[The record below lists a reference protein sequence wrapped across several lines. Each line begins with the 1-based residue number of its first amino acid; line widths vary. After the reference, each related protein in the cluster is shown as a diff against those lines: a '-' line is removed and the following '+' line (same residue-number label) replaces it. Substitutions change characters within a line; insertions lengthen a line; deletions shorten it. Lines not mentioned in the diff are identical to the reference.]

1 MQINFYQKNWQLS
14 DEQKDYITAK
24 CEQLHKYKVME
35 DPSVIVRVDVEY
47 QDHLSTDKKTFVKVT
62 VDIPKQVLRAE
73 TECIVVEE
81 GIDLIIPKLV
91 QQLEKYKAVHQ

>member
-14 DEQKDYITAK
+14 DEQKDYITVK
-24 CEQLHKYKVME
+24 CEQLNRYKVME
-35 DPSVIVRVDVEY
+35 DPSVILRVDVEY
-47 QDHLSTDKKTFVKVT
+47 QDHLSTDKKIFVKVT

-73 TECIVVEE
+73 TDCIVVEE

-91 QQLEKYKAVHQ
+91 QQLEKYKTVHQ